1 MIESGSPTRRLL
13 FIGFGGLLVL
23 LAFAGWN
30 GISVVHTIQ
39 DRNERIRKD
48 YISRD
53 RALEQ
58 LRSDIYLS
66 GTYVRDLLF
75 EPDPTLADLHRKE
88 LEAAHSRINTSTA
101 AYARILLPEEHLPFE
116 QFVSELHRYFDSLD
130 PALTWSP
137 AQRRELGYSFMKH
150 SLLPRRMEMVRLTDR
165 LSELNQKQLEAGN
178 RQVKELFTNFQ
189 HALLVIMILSL
200 SCGAVLAGLSIRR
213 LLRLEK
219 VSALRLQEVM
229 QARSD
234 LQDLSARLLEVQESE
249 RRAISRE
256 LHDEVGQSV
265 SGLLLGIGN
274 VAATLSPDV
283 NAGALGQL
291 QELRR
296 LAEKTVAVVRDLSLL
311 LRPSMLDDLG
321 LLPALQWQAREI
333 SRTRNIS
340 VRVFAEEVS
349 EDSLSEEQRTCVYRI
364 VQEALQNVVRH
375 AEAKSVQIHLTESA
389 ADGLVL
395 LIQDDGRGFVP
406 ARERGVGL
414 LGMEERVRHLKGSFS
429 VESQLGS
436 GTSLRMELPISNL
449 TKARMS

>member
-1 MIESGSPTRRLL
+1 MIESGRQTRRLL
-13 FIGFGGLLVL
+13 FIGFGGLLIL

-30 GISVVHTIQ
+30 AVSVVRTIQ
-39 DRNERIRKD
+39 NRNEQIRKE
-48 YISRD
+48 YLSRD
-53 RALEQ
+53 RVLEQ
-58 LRSDIYLS
+58 LRSDLYLS
-66 GTYVRDLLF
+66 GTYVRDLLL
-75 EPDPTLADLHRKE
+75 EPDPALADLHRKE
-88 LEAAHSRINTSTA
+88 LDAARSRIHTNITL
-101 AYARILLPEEHLPFE
+101 YVRILLPEEHLPFQ
-116 QFVSELHRYFDSLD
+116 QFVDELHRYFDSLD
-130 PALTWSP
+130 PVLTWSP

-150 SLLPRRMEMVRLTDR
+150 SLLPRRTEMVGLTDR

-178 RQVKELFTNFQ
+178 RQVKELFTSFQ
-189 HALLVIMILSL
+189 QTLLVIMILSL
-200 SCGAVLAGLSIRR
+200 LSGAVLAGVSIRR

-219 VSALRLQEVM
+219 VSVVRLQEVM

-274 VAATLSPDV
+274 VAATLSPEV

-291 QELRR
+291 QELRG

-333 SRTRNIS
+333 SRTKNIS

-349 EDSLSEEQRTCVYRI
+349 EDTLSEEQRTCVYRV

-375 AEAKSVQIHLTESA
+375 AEAKFVQIHLSASAES
-389 ADGLVL
+389 GLML
-395 LIQDDGRGFVP
+395 LIQDDGRGFIP

-414 LGMEERVRHLKGSFS
+414 LGMEERVRHLKGNFS
-429 VESQLGS
+429 VESQPGN
-436 GTSLRMELPISNL
+436 GTSLRIELPISEL